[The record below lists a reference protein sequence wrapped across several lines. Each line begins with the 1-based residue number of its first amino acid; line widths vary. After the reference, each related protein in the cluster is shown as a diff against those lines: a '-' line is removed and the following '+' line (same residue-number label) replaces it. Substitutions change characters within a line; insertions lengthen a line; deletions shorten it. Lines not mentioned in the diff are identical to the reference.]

1 MFSGEFSWEFTGDI
15 YGEGACPGE
24 FSGVSV
30 RIPMQDYR
38 SLRLAGMTEPPWLIH
53 RDKARPAE
61 LKTYMQV
68 ATKRVH
74 VSFFPKHCAYLKHK
88 LGLLT
93 QKNYTNSI

>member
-1 MFSGEFSWEFTGDI
+1 MSRGIFRGE
-15 YGEGACPGE
+15 CPDPYAGLQ
-24 FSGVSV
+24 VST
-30 RIPMQDYR
+30 
-38 SLRLAGMTEPPWLIH
+38 SSGMTEPPWLIH